1 MIITILSSP
10 DENVIVLT
18 IDPGMIEA
26 AINAAAEEKQ
36 RLVATKWDT
45 DKNKSATLTLNE
57 E

>member
-1 MIITILSSP
+1 MIVTILSSP

-18 IDPGMIEA
+18 IDPGMIAAVINEA
-26 AINAAAEEKQ
+26 AEQKQ

-45 DKNKSATLTLNE
+45 DKTKTATLTLNE